1 MLFLHLSDIHFRAS
15 EIATAQ
21 DPNRNLRNEIV
32 RDAAKF
38 CELLDKVPDG
48 ILISGDIAFA
58 GQRAEYDF
66 AKVWLKELAEACGTT
81 LSAVYVCPGNHDIDR
96 KLAGRYLNQALHQQ
110 IKAAD
115 PLVLYQLMEGL
126 LNDEQSGRILYEP
139 LDEYNAFAGQF
150 FCDMNAPDRTVVCRD
165 DLRFSDGSRLKIWAV
180 NTAWVSSEADDENQ
194 LFIDTAALQIPRE
207 AGVENIVMFHHVN
220 RWLRNGQK
228 WDDHMRAVG
237 RIQLCGHE
245 HMARVE
251 EYKNCIRLRAGALHP
266 DRTEPN
272 WQPGYNLFEVDIEEI
287 AGRRMMHVD
296 VHARVW
302 SPALETF
309 QALASQD
316 GDVWRNSFGL
326 EPWMPPVKAES
337 SAGAFDNVA
346 EAESDTDGA
355 TMNAREVGIAFFSL
369 PYSRK
374 IEIAA
379 RLDLLDESDSNQP
392 DFERFRRV
400 FKRAAERQQM
410 PELEA
415 AILKADGSGTTGS

>member
-21 DPNRNLRNEIV
+21 DPNRNLRNEIL
-32 RDAAKF
+32 RDAKKL
-38 CELLDKVPDG
+38 CESLGKVPDG

-66 AKVWLKELAEACGTT
+66 AKVWLQELTEACGTT

-96 KLAGRYLNQALHQQ
+96 KLAGRYTNQALHQQ

-115 PLVLYQLMEGL
+115 PLVLHQLMEGL
-126 LNDEQSGRILYEP
+126 LRDEQSGRTLYEP

-150 FCDMNAPDRTVVCRD
+150 FCDMNAPNRTVVCRD
-165 DLRFSDGSRLKIWAV
+165 DLRFSDGSKLKIWAV
-180 NTAWVSSEADDENQ
+180 NTTWVSSEADDENQ

-220 RWLRNGQK
+220 RWLRNGQA

-245 HMARVE
+245 HLARVE

-272 WQPGYNLFEVDIEEI
+272 WQPGYNLFEVDIAET

-296 VHARVW
+296 VHVRVW

-316 GDVWRNSFGL
+316 GEVWKNSFGL
-326 EPWMPPVKAES
+326 EPWTAPVIAER
-337 SAGAFDNVA
+337 SADAIGDVA
-346 EAESDTDGA
+346 EAETDTGGA
-355 TMNAREVGIAFFSL
+355 TMNAREVGVAFFNL

-400 FKRAAERQQM
+400 FMRAAERQQM
-410 PELEA
+410 PELEE
-415 AILKADGSGTTGS
+415 AILKAGKSGTVS